1 MQKTGVKAKKPS
13 KATGSEA
20 LSRAIAEGMIE
31 KKGIEVVILD
41 LRPIKGTIADFF
53 VLCTGNSDTHINSIA
68 DSVEDLVYKRMKLEP
83 WHLEGKQNKEWILL
97 DYVDVVANVFKKES
111 RKFYSLEQ
119 LWGDAEVI
127 WMDND
132 HEKVEQ

>member
-1 MQKTGVKAKKPS
+1 MQKTGVKAKKPV
-13 KATGSEA
+13 KAKGAEA
-20 LSRAIAEGMIE
+20 LCGAIAEGMLE

-41 LRPIKGTIADFF
+41 LRSIKGTIADFF
-53 VLCTGNSDTHINSIA
+53 VLCTGNSDTHVDAIA
-68 DSVEDLVYKRMKLEP
+68 DSIEDLVYKRMKMEP

-119 LWGDAEVI
+119 LWGDAKI
-127 WMDND
+127 MRMDDD
-132 HEKVEQ
+132 HGKVEQ